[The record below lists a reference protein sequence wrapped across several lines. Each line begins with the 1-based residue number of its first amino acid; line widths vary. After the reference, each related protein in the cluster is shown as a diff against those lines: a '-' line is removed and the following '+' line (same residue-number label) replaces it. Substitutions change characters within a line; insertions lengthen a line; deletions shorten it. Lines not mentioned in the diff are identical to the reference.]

1 MAPMMGWTD
10 RHFRYFFR
18 LASSRSRL
26 YTEMVTTGALLH
38 GDAARFLAYDAF
50 EHPLALQLGG
60 SDPVA
65 LARCARMAHDV
76 GYAEVNLNVGCPS
89 DRVKSGQFGACLMAE
104 PERVADCVAAMMAA
118 VPIPITVKTR
128 IGIDHLDSQAYFES
142 FLCTLAE
149 AGCRVFIVH
158 ARKAWLSGLS
168 PKENREVPPLDI
180 ERVRIVKEKYPD
192 WTIVLNGG
200 IKTVPDCSTA
210 LQTFDGVMVGRGV
223 YHDPYDFAT
232 IDSVLFGEEKEIAR
246 DAWLEAFKPYMRA
259 QQAKGVPL
267 KTMTRHLLNLYNG
280 QPGSRGWRREVSGNA
295 GYVLES

>member
-1 MAPMMGWTD
+1 
-10 RHFRYFFR
+10 
-18 LASSRSRL
+18 
-26 YTEMVTTGALLH
+26 MVTTGALIH

-65 LARCARMAHDV
+65 LARCARMAYDA

-104 PERVADCVAAMMAA
+104 PQKVADCVAAMIAA

-128 IGIDHLDSQAYFES
+128 VGIDHLDSQEYFES
-142 FLCTLAE
+142 FLTTQAQ
-149 AGCRVFIVH
+149 AGCRVFIIH

-168 PKENREVPPLDI
+168 PKENREIPPLDI

-200 IKTVPDCSTA
+200 LKTVADCQSA
-210 LQTFDGVMVGRGV
+210 LETFDGVMVGRGV
-223 YHDPYDFAT
+223 YHEPYDFAH
-232 IDSVLFGEEKEIAR
+232 IDASLFGEEASLSR
-246 DAWLEAFKPYMRA
+246 DEWLEAFKPYMQA
-259 QQAKGVPL
+259 QCEKGVPL
-267 KTMTRHLLNLYNG
+267 KTMTRHLLNVRNG
-280 QPGSRGWRREVSGNA
+280 QPGSRVWRRALSEKPMNA
-295 GYVLES
+295 LLS